1 MSTDVTAASPS
12 PANTPVPKGLLLRRP
27 KAPHQNLEGIES
39 AMALGDYSRLR
50 SWLKP
55 EKRASIT
62 DEVKKANLRGRG
74 GAGFPAGMKWS
85 FIGKGFPRYL
95 VINADEGEPGTF
107 KDRYWLEKDPHPL
120 IEGCILTAYALEANV
135 VYIYLRG
142 EFIHPCEVL
151 DRAILQA
158 RAKGYIGKNILG
170 TGFDLEMH
178 THLGAGAYICG
189 EETALL
195 ESLEG
200 KPGQPRLKPPFPAV
214 QGLFGQPTIIN
225 NVETIVNVPIILE
238 HGGDNFHSWGT
249 PKNGGTKVFGVSG
262 HVKRPGIYEF
272 PLGKVTMR
280 ELVYEH
286 CGGILDDRPLK
297 AIVPGG
303 ASCPVIDPNELDVI
317 LDFDSLKA
325 VGSMLGT
332 AGVIVIAEP
341 TCIVQAL
348 LRLSSFYQHESC
360 GQCTPC
366 REGTGWVVRIL
377 RAIEEGRGRPEHL
390 TMLDTICGQMEGN
403 TICAHGDA
411 AAWPVQGVLKK
422 FRPEVEAHITGK
434 GCPYHGRQG
443 HAGADW
449 TTKAEAWAE
458 QTLKGGASW

>member
-1 MSTDVTAASPS
+1 MIAESSHILRHKTGTD
-12 PANTPVPKGLLLRRP
+12 LRR
-27 KAPHQNLEGIES
+27 IEN
-39 AMALGDYSRLR
+39 AMGQGDYSRLR
-50 SWLKP
+50 AWLRP
-55 EKRASIT
+55 DKRAAIT

-74 GAGFPAGMKWS
+74 GAGFPAGMKWG

-107 KDRYWLEKDPHPL
+107 KDRYWLERDPHPL
-120 IEGCILTAYALEANV
+120 IEGCILAAYALEANV

-142 EFIHPCEVL
+142 EFVRPCEVL
-151 DRAILQA
+151 DAAIED
-158 RAKGYIGKNILG
+158 AKRKGFLGKNILG
-170 TGFDLEMH
+170 SGFDLEIY

-214 QGLFGQPTIIN
+214 QGLFGKPTIIN
-225 NVETIVNVPIILE
+225 NVETIVNVPLILQ
-238 HGGDNFHSWGT
+238 HGGDAFASWGT
-249 PKNGGTKVFGVSG
+249 PKNGGTKVFCVSG
-262 HVKRPGIYEF
+262 HVKRPGLYEF
-272 PLGKVTMR
+272 PLGKITMR
-280 ELVYEH
+280 ELIYDA

-297 AIVPGG
+297 AIIPGG
-303 ASCPVIDPNELDVI
+303 ASCPVITPDELDVP

-332 AGVIVIAEP
+332 AGAIVIAEP

-348 LRLSSFYQHESC
+348 LRLSSFYEHESC

-366 REGTGWVVRIL
+366 REGCGWIVRVL
-377 RAIEEGRGRPEHL
+377 KAIEEGRGRPEHVA
-390 TMLDTICGQMEGN
+390 MLRDICGQIEGN

-422 FRPEVEAHITGK
+422 FLPEVEEHVRLG
-434 GCPYHGRQG
+434 GCPYKGRAG
-443 HAGADW
+443 HAGSDW
-449 TTKAEAWAE
+449 TTRGDAWAR
-458 QTLKGGASW
+458 QTFAAGTNPWLVGAP